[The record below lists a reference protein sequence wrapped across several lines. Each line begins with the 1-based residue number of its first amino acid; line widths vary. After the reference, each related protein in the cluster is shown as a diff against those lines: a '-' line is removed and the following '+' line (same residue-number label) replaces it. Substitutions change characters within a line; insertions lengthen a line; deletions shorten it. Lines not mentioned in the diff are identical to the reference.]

1 MRKRLFAEPSH
12 RPQSGIPIICGLFI
26 ILLSF
31 GFRSD
36 DATNARIGFFA
47 VGLALIL
54 IGGAELLPRAATTIA
69 GIVRSAA
76 YVSVLIGWLFVI
88 LLWVGIHL

>member
-1 MRKRLFAEPSH
+1 MRKHLFAEPSH

-36 DATNARIGFFA
+36 DATNAQISFFA
-47 VGLALIL
+47 SGLALML
-54 IGGAELLPRAATTIA
+54 IGGAEFLPREATTIA

-76 YVSVLIGWLFVI
+76 YVCVSISCLFVV